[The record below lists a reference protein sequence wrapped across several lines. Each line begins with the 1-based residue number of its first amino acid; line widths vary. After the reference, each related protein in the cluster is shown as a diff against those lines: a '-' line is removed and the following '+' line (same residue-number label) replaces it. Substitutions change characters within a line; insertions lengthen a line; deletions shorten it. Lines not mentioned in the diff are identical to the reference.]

1 MIIIHLSLGSPS
13 PPPPPPQQDAQCN
26 NYFRSIPDRF
36 PKGKSTQDSPQGQY
50 LVPGLNFSCDGF
62 ITGLTFAARVPGD
75 RPREKQMYFQI
86 WRPTRAQEYSLATE
100 VVVSTSIQRKIGPR
114 DRTLITHSLSSPI
127 AVSSGDAIG
136 YSIVAAPTALQI
148 ARVSVTPDELEGVIY
163 TGGFQY
169 DDEDDLEDGG
179 DSQGSGNGA
188 RYIFIN
194 LARTD
199 DNEDIQILSTAMF
212 SPLINVTMREAPG
225 VCTCVYRLNT
235 RVYGGWVSAC
245 VRVRIVW
252 RGRVRIGSATPDYAC
267 VRV

>member
-1 MIIIHLSLGSPS
+1 LA
-13 PPPPPPQQDAQCN
+13 PPPPQQDAQCN

-36 PKGKSTQDSPQGQY
+36 LKGRSAQDSPQGQY
-50 LVPGLNFSCDGF
+50 LVPGLNFSCNGF
-62 ITGLTFAARVPGD
+62 ITGLTFAARVPED
-75 RPREKQMYFQI
+75 RQKEKQMYFQI

-100 VVVSTSIQRKIGPR
+100 VVVSTSIQRRMR

-148 ARVSVTPDELEGVIY
+148 ARASVTPDELEGVIY
-163 TGGFQY
+163 TDGFQY
-169 DDEDDLEDGG
+169 DDEDDLEDEG

-194 LARTD
+194 LARTNSD
-199 DNEDIQILSTAMF
+199 EDIQILSTAMF
-212 SPLINVTMREAPG
+212 SPLITVTMRETPG
-225 VCTCVYRLNT
+225 VCTCVHRLNT

-252 RGRVRIGSATPDYAC
+252 RGRVRIGSVTPDYAC